1 MNEYKIEYL
10 QTFKDDLNDIV
21 RYITLKLDNRPASHK
36 LIDDVQKKI
45 ELLKA
50 NPEIYQYYDFVKPL
64 KRKYRY
70 FVVGNFITFYSVDK
84 KSRVVTIYRILYSK
98 QNINSAMK

>member
-21 RYITLKLDNRPASHK
+21 KYIAIKLDNRVAAHK
-36 LIDDVQKKI
+36 LVDDIQNKI
-45 ELLKA
+45 ELLKTT
-50 NPEIYQYYDFVKPL
+50 PEIHQYYDFIKPL

-70 FVVGNFITFYSVDK
+70 FVVGNYITFYNVDK
-84 KSRVVTIYRILYSK
+84 KLKVVTIYRILYSK
-98 QNINSAMK
+98 QNINNTMK